1 MTSKEL
7 ILSMLEQQ
15 QGQAVSGEAMAAEL
29 GISRAA
35 VWKAVADLRS
45 EGYLIEAATR
55 SGYRLSPSNDVLS
68 AQGIRTHLRHADV
81 EIHCH
86 ASVGSTNQVAKQLAI
101 EGAPHATVVVA
112 AQQTAGRGRN
122 GRSFHSPAG
131 TGLYLSILLR
141 PKLTT
146 MAAMRV
152 TSAVAVAVCRA
163 IERLVVVKA
172 GIKWVNDILIDGKK
186 VCGILTEGIS
196 GFESGRI
203 ESVVVGIGV
212 NVRTP
217 QESFP
222 EDVRPIAASLLDG
235 KPSDPLSRNQL
246 AAAIVDEVLTIMAQ
260 LESMAFLEE
269 YRRRSVVLGANVLVV
284 QGPHSYEAVVERI
297 DDDGSLVVRA
307 SDTVV
312 HTLNSGEISLRPL
325 SGGHW

>member
-1 MTSKEL
+1 
-7 ILSMLEQQ
+7 
-15 QGQAVSGEAMAAEL
+15 
-29 GISRAA
+29 
-35 VWKAVADLRS
+35 
-45 EGYLIEAATR
+45 
-55 SGYRLSPSNDVLS
+55 
-68 AQGIRTHLRHADV
+68 
-81 EIHCH
+81 
-86 ASVGSTNQVAKQLAI
+86 
-101 EGAPHATVVVA
+101 
-112 AQQTAGRGRN
+112 
-122 GRSFHSPAG
+122 
-131 TGLYLSILLR
+131 
-141 PKLTT
+141 
-146 MAAMRV
+146 MRV